1 MNKKKVGI
9 IIIVIVFA
17 LIISFFLYQDYAN
30 QIDRENFN
38 KTIKTASDLENITDR
53 NYVAVFDKG
62 SIALDDFIIYET
74 AETKNITEEINI
86 LEQYKNQTRND
97 TYKEYLEI
105 QINRLTLEKRW
116 HEADIEENNIIKQY
130 QNGEISLITCTSR
143 RKNIQSQKDN
153 LDNQKDTEKINSIN
167 YLEKHPDLNKTLTEL
182 DIDEDF
188 NTLEWNETGNNRL
201 ITFK

>member
-38 KTIKTASDLENITDR
+38 KTIKTASDLENISDE
-53 NYVAVFDKG
+53 NYVAMYDKG
-62 SIALDDFIIYET
+62 SITLDDRILHQNSDI
-74 AETKNITEEINI
+74 KNTTDEINI

-97 TYKEYLEI
+97 TYNEYLEI
-105 QINRLTLEKRW
+105 QINRLTIEKRW
-116 HEADIEENNIIKQY
+116 YETDNKELDLMKKY
-130 QNGEISLITCTSR
+130 RNGEISQTTYNSKYKDI
-143 RKNIQSQKDN
+143 KSQKEN
-153 LDNQKDTEKINSIN
+153 LNQQSDTEKTNSIN

-188 NTLEWNETGNNRL
+188 NTIEWDGTGNNTVL
-201 ITFK
+201 YLK